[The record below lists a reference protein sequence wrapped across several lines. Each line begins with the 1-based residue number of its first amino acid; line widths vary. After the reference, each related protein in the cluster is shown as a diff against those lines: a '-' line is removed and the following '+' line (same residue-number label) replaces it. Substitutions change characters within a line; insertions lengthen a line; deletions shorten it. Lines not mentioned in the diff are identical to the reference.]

1 MTQITSV
8 KLSELNVIQLYKHH
22 AALEHS
28 LPLLT
33 DESRP
38 MLQAELEACL
48 ERRSDKIDAIH
59 YCISSHERD
68 LEQIKKEKEM
78 LQGAQRHAES
88 QIKQCKSLLSYL
100 RCFLPKDTNKITGRN
115 YQFTLVRKPNLTI
128 EISSDPNLWS
138 TEDQSKYCFTEE
150 ITTAKRTV
158 IRSMDGTIIQDGEAP
173 VKTTTKIIPNL
184 DAITDAYNSGQPI
197 PNGVKVR
204 QEYSVRTKRIVTTKE
219 MAPEASKLTGQ
230 FLPED

>member
-1 MTQITSV
+1 MSQITSAN
-8 KLSELNVIQLYKHH
+8 LDELNVIQLYKHH

-48 ERRSDKIDAIH
+48 ARRSQKIDGIY
-59 YCISSHERD
+59 YCIASNERD
-68 LEQIKKEKEM
+68 LEQIKKEKE
-78 LQGAQRHAES
+78 LLIAAQKHAES
-88 QIKQCKSLLSYL
+88 QVKRCKSLLSYL

-115 YQFTLVRKPNLTI
+115 YQFTLVRKPNLTV
-128 EISSDPNLWS
+128 EISSDPQLWS
-138 TEDQSKYCFTEE
+138 TDDQKNYCLTEE

-158 IRSMDGTIIQDGEAP
+158 LRSLDGTIIQDDETP
-173 VKTTTKIIPNL
+173 IKVTTKLIPNIN
-184 DAITDAYNSGQPI
+184 AITNAYQSGQQL
-197 PNGVKVR
+197 PNGVKVK
-204 QEYSVRTKRIVTTKE
+204 QEYSVRTKRIMPKSL
-219 MAPEASKLTGQ
+219 APQASELAGQ